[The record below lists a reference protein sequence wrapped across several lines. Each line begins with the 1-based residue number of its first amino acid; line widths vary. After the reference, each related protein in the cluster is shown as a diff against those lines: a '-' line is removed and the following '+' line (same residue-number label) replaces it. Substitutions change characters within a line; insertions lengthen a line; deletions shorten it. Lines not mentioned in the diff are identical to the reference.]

1 MTTAKKS
8 SAKDTLWLA
17 LLALTGVLVAIGVY
31 LSMLWAPTAV
41 NMPTEAERFA
51 QRIFYFHV
59 AAGWVGYL
67 AFGVTALAGILYLVK
82 RQRRFDN
89 LAVSSA
95 EIGVVFTAANLV
107 SGSVWARPTWG
118 TWWSWDD
125 PRLTLAAIVLLVYIA
140 YLMLRNAIDD
150 PERRARLSSIY
161 GIVGFLSVPLSFI
174 SVRIWRTIHPAVIG
188 TASETS
194 QGGFDM
200 SGNMVVVLLFS
211 IFTFSLLYAV
221 LLYYRLQ
228 LENLRERVDDLKT
241 RALAEA

>member
-1 MTTAKKS
+1 M
-8 SAKDTLWLA
+8 
-17 LLALTGVLVAIGVY
+17 
-31 LSMLWAPTAV
+31 
-41 NMPTEAERFA
+41 
-51 QRIFYFHV
+51 
-59 AAGWVGYL
+59 
-67 AFGVTALAGILYLVK
+67 
-82 RQRRFDN
+82 
-89 LAVSSA
+89 
-95 EIGVVFTAANLV
+95 
-107 SGSVWARPTWG
+107 
-118 TWWSWDD
+118 
-125 PRLTLAAIVLLVYIA
+125 LLVYIA

-221 LLYYRLQ
+221 LLHYRLK
-228 LENLRERVDDLKT
+228 LEDMREQVEDLKMQ
-241 RALAEA
+241 ALAEL